1 MAARVSF
8 MARASA
14 PKGFLDRDLR
24 HEGSGAWFT
33 FEEAKAFSETHLAEI
48 HKARQSKKIKVR
60 DEPPAQPLTIED
72 LLNDWFNSREVQ
84 SLAPASISSY
94 AKAMRAVLYRP

>member
-14 PKGFLDRDLR
+14 PRVSSIAISVTR
-24 HEGSGAWFT
+24 GSGAWFT

-94 AKAMRAVLYRP
+94 AKAMRAVLYRR